1 MGKENKRQQIW
12 SEIRKQKTAFTIESL
27 TGEIPVEKE
36 TIKTFVSGLCKAGF
50 IKVIEQQNINVP
62 HVKTSFKRNCYALS
76 KDVGFIAPRVTRDGK
91 ILPDEINQDLWRSM
105 KILKEFSVADLMTT
119 TPRPTTLYNVETY
132 CRMLCRAKYLKRNG
146 SRFVFIKSTGAK
158 APQILRIKAVF
169 DPNLKQIVYQ
179 SGGEE

>member
-1 MGKENKRQQIW
+1 MGKESKRQYIW
-12 SEIRKQKTAFTIESL
+12 EEIRKQKEFTLDSL
-27 TGEIPVEKE
+27 ASSTRVERE
-36 TIKTFVSGLCKAGF
+36 TIRTYVVGLKKAGF
-50 IKVIEQQNINVP
+50 VEVFATAEKKAP
-62 HVKTSFKRNCYALS
+62 YVKTQFRTNCYVLK

-91 ILPDEINQDLWRSM
+91 ILPDDINQDLWRSM

-119 TPRPTTLYNVETY
+119 TPRDTTQYNVETY
-132 CRMLCRAKYLKRNG
+132 CKMLCRAKYLKRNG
-146 SRFVFIKSTGAK
+146 SRFVFVKSTGAK

>member
-1 MGKENKRQQIW
+1 MGKESKRQQIW
-12 SEIRKQKTAFTIESL
+12 EKIRKQKTAFTIESL

-36 TIKTFVSGLCKAGF
+36 TIKTFVSSLCKAGF

-62 HVKTSFKRNCYALS
+62 HVKTTFKTNCYALS

-105 KILKEFSVADLMTT
+105 KILKEFSVADLMAS
-119 TPRPTTLYNVETY
+119 TPRKTTANNVESY
-132 CRMLCRAKYLKRNG
+132 CKLLCRAKYLKRKET
-146 SRFVFIKSTGAK
+146 RFLFVRNTGAK

-169 DPNLKQIVYQ
+169 DPNLNKVVYQ